1 MQGEVALSEFRI
13 KKILEG
19 VKAEKISLPSDI
31 ETRYWYLIE
40 IKEELSSLE
49 LKKLESLLEA
59 KQMSSVGSLLSQNN
73 ALTIFPRVGTVSPW
87 SSKATDIILNIGI
100 TKVVRVER
108 GIYYHFLNLESGA
121 LNHYLP
127 IISDRMTEACFTS
140 DEELSLLFSQQAP
153 KSYLEI
159 DILSEGIT
167 ALRDINKNLGLALSE
182 DEIDYLFSNYKRIQR
197 NPTDVELMMFAQANS
212 EHCRHKIFNADFVLN
227 NEKMP
232 NTLFS
237 MIKATHMASP
247 DGTIVAYKDNSSV
260 IEGRSINRFYAHPKN
275 QAYEFYPELTHV
287 LMKVETHNHPTA
299 ISPFAGAA
307 TGSGGEIRDEGAT
320 GRGSKPKA
328 GLCGFSVSNLEI
340 PDHIQSWEYIQPNT
354 LYGKPN
360 RISSALQ
367 IMLDGPIG
375 AASFNNE
382 FGRPSL
388 LGYFRTF
395 EALFQ
400 EKVRGYHKPI
410 MVAGGLGNIQDE
422 QTFKETIP
430 EGALLIQLGGPGF
443 LIGLGGGAASSM
455 ATGTNQADL
464 DFDSVQRGN
473 PEIERRCQEVID
485 QCWQLG
491 KENPILAIHDVGAG
505 GLSNAFPELV
515 NDADRGAHFELRKIP
530 IEEKGMSPKEIWCNE
545 SQERY
550 VLAVLEK
557 DLSVFENICQRESCP
572 FAVVGVTTQDKNLK
586 VTDELFDNHP
596 VDLSLE
602 VLLGKPPKTIR
613 KDQDIS
619 FEAKEWEG
627 LKEIS
632 LQDALYKILNLP
644 SVAAK
649 NFLIT
654 IGDRT
659 VGGLTHRD
667 QMVGPYQVPVA
678 DCAITN
684 MGFDTHVGEVMSM
697 GEKSLLALIDGPASA
712 RMAIGESITNLMS
725 AYIGNSLSNIKLSAN
740 WMASCGEPGEDAKLY
755 RTVEATSEICQKL
768 NISIPVGKDSLSM
781 KTVWEEEGQEKSVI
795 SPLSLIISAF
805 SVTDDVRLSVTPEL
819 KKIPDSSLVLID
831 LSQFQSRIGMSALA
845 QVYKEFSSEVPDF
858 EYISE
863 MKSIFKIIQK
873 LLTEKKI
880 LALHD
885 RSDGG
890 LITTLIEMMF
900 ASRVGID
907 VILDD
912 VIDRVMQNIN
922 YSIDEAIIR
931 ALFNEELGIVLQL
944 KNEDAAALFEEFK
957 QAKLSNFIVEL
968 GTISDEDRIL
978 VELDGGELL
987 KEKREE
993 LQEVWGNT
1001 SFRIQSLRDNPIC
1014 AKQEL
1019 ETIKTN
1025 NSKLYSEV
1033 NFDTE
1038 HLHELPYIQ
1047 QNKNPK
1053 VAILR
1058 EQGVNGHLEMA
1069 FTFKQAGFDT
1079 YDVHMSDLLAN
1090 RISLTD
1096 FQVLAACGGFSY
1108 GDVLGAGRG
1117 WASTVLYHEALKNQF
1132 ESFFHRS
1139 DTLTLGVCNGC
1150 QMLSELSSIIP
1161 GTELWPRFKKN
1172 LSEQYEAR
1180 LVMVNIEKSN
1190 SIFLNE
1196 MSNSS
1201 LPIVVSH
1208 GEGRADFSHMQN
1220 LEENLVPDNLSVV
1233 LHYVDN
1239 DGSISKNY
1247 PMNPNGSPN
1256 GIAGISNQ
1264 DGRVTIMMP
1273 HPERVIRNVQF
1284 SWHPESWQGEYS
1296 PWMQMFL
1303 SARTYF

>member
-1 MQGEVALSEFRI
+1 
-13 KKILEG
+13 
-19 VKAEKISLPSDI
+19 
-31 ETRYWYLIE
+31 
-40 IKEELSSLE
+40 
-49 LKKLESLLEA
+49 
-59 KQMSSVGSLLSQNN
+59 
-73 ALTIFPRVGTVSPW
+73 
-87 SSKATDIILNIGI
+87 
-100 TKVVRVER
+100 
-108 GIYYHFLNLESGA
+108 
-121 LNHYLP
+121 
-127 IISDRMTEACFTS
+127 
-140 DEELSLLFSQQAP
+140 
-153 KSYLEI
+153 
-159 DILSEGIT
+159 
-167 ALRDINKNLGLALSE
+167 
-182 DEIDYLFSNYKRIQR
+182 
-197 NPTDVELMMFAQANS
+197 
-212 EHCRHKIFNADFVLN
+212 
-227 NEKMP
+227 
-232 NTLFS
+232 
-237 MIKATHMASP
+237 
-247 DGTIVAYKDNSSV
+247 
-260 IEGRSINRFYAHPKN
+260 
-275 QAYEFYPELTHV
+275 
-287 LMKVETHNHPTA
+287 
-299 ISPFAGAA
+299 
-307 TGSGGEIRDEGAT
+307 
-320 GRGSKPKA
+320 
-328 GLCGFSVSNLEI
+328 
-340 PDHIQSWEYIQPNT
+340 
-354 LYGKPN
+354 
-360 RISSALQ
+360 
-367 IMLDGPIG
+367 
-375 AASFNNE
+375 
-382 FGRPSL
+382 
-388 LGYFRTF
+388 
-395 EALFQ
+395 
-400 EKVRGYHKPI
+400 
-410 MVAGGLGNIQDE
+410 
-422 QTFKETIP
+422 
-430 EGALLIQLGGPGF
+430 
-443 LIGLGGGAASSM
+443 
-455 ATGTNQADL
+455 
-464 DFDSVQRGN
+464 
-473 PEIERRCQEVID
+473 
-485 QCWQLG
+485 
-491 KENPILAIHDVGAG
+491 
-505 GLSNAFPELV
+505 
-515 NDADRGAHFELRKIP
+515 
-530 IEEKGMSPKEIWCNE
+530 KGMSPKEIWCNE

-1132 ESFFHRS
+1132 ESFFNRS